1 MKGMPL
7 PTPPRHAVQH
17 RARGIVEI
25 YDCFVALEVTAGHQL
40 FAGGRLKYVA
50 KHGQRGE
57 TSNSF
62 RHLPHNEST
71 IQTTDKRIGL
81 SYLYK
86 EACWVRWCMYCI

>member
-7 PTPPRHAVQH
+7 PTPQSYPHAVQH
-17 RARGIVEI
+17 RTRGIVEI

-50 KHGQRGE
+50 KHGHREE

-62 RHLPHNEST
+62 DSYPTMNQPYKL
-71 IQTTDKRIGL
+71 QTKEWVLCHTCTRKRAG
-81 SYLYK
+81 
-86 EACWVRWCMYCI
+86 